1 MHVAINALFL
11 RPPMGGLELYLR
23 RLIGELVA
31 RPDAPR
37 LTIYVGSEAHAA
49 LRQETWASAVDLV
62 HARRLGAPGVR
73 SFSELLALGAAADRA
88 GADVIHSVAMTGPL
102 RSRARRVVTVADTTW
117 LTHPTE
123 GSLTHALWR
132 RIIPLVARRAD
143 EVIAISDT
151 SRADIE
157 HHLGV
162 PSAHLTT
169 TTLGSGT
176 APVAHP
182 TPESELRAR
191 LALDDAPFVLNVG
204 QRGGHRN
211 LLRLIDAMALVR
223 EQVPGAR
230 LVLPGY
236 SSPEL
241 DAPLRARAAELGIA
255 DALSFPGFVSDEEL
269 DGLYRAATAFAMPS
283 LTEGFGLPV
292 LEAMQRGTPVAC
304 TQASAPAEVG
314 GDAAITFDPLRPD
327 DIAAALLRL
336 LTDSELRTRLSAH
349 GLQRA
354 ERYTWS
360 ACAEQTMAVYRRA
373 LG

>member
-49 LRQETWASAVDLV
+49 LRQETWASSVDLV

-73 SFSELLALGAAADRA
+73 ALSELLALGAVADRA

-123 GSLTHALWR
+123 GSRTHALWR

-182 TPESELRAR
+182 TPESELRTR

-211 LLRLIDAMALVR
+211 LLRLVDAMALVR

-255 DALSFPGFVSDEEL
+255 EALSFPGFVSDEEL